1 MTKIL
6 KSRVFRL
13 NSMSVG
19 ISAGLVLIGTAVSGT
34 SLASPL
40 LQPGGEHPHIEQAT
54 AAARPITAED
64 YFSITQIGNPQL
76 SPDGQFAVLTQ
87 RQVKADKQGFDSN
100 IWLVDVQNP
109 SSLRQFT
116 FSNADYQAV
125 WSPDSQYLVIN
136 SGRND
141 HSGLYRI
148 RIRGGE
154 AEPLLRLKQGSV
166 SDYHWLPS
174 GEQLLL
180 TVRLDSDVDDPMAD
194 VEDDKEPKPDVMEA
208 THAVY
213 KSQGRYLEH
222 DAERSL
228 WLYDLDTQRL
238 TALNHG
244 DGFDANDVQIS
255 PNGTRLLFASNRHPD
270 ALEGAYS
277 QSLYVLDLQGNE
289 TPLDAPQG
297 RASQARWV
305 DDTTIVYLHS
315 AESYAPTSLY
325 RYNLETGAH
334 EQLIAQLELQP
345 GAMQVLNDALYFVA
359 DERGSRPLH
368 RLDLATLEI
377 ARVDGQGYSL
387 GQLNLNEHGYIA
399 TREHEAMIPE
409 LYFQTWQ
416 TGHKHQ
422 RLTAFNQDLTDQLAL
437 GRYQRFTVSGGS
449 GHTTDG
455 YFLEPLRR
463 KPGQS
468 YPLILNIKGGPGGM
482 WGHQFMQEM
491 QLMAARGYA
500 VVFVNYRGS
509 SGSGQDFS
517 DQVRVDYGGADYED
531 NMLAVEYVLEN
542 YDWIDPER
550 LFVTGGS
557 HGGFLTNW
565 ITTQTDRFKAAVT
578 QRSVSNWLSEAGTQA
593 FPPASMRVEFGGTIW
608 ENFDYYWGR
617 SPLKYAN
624 QVTTP
629 TLIIHSTDDHIT
641 PIGQG
646 EEWFYALKANNVET
660 EMVVFRGEGHGL
672 SRSGRPINLV
682 ERLNRIIDWFDR
694 YNN

>member
-1 MTKIL
+1 MRNSAKL
-6 KSRVFRL
+6 RAFSL
-13 NSMSVG
+13 NSLSVG
-19 ISAGLVLIGTAVSGT
+19 ISAGLLFTAMAASG
-34 SLASPL
+34 SPL
-40 LQPGGEHPHIEQAT
+40 
-54 AAARPITAED
+54 ARPITAED
-64 YFSITQIGNPQL
+64 YFAMVQISNPQL
-76 SPDGQFAVLTQ
+76 SPDGQFAVLAQ
-87 RQVKADKQGFDSN
+87 RTVKENKRGFDSN
-100 IWLVDVQNP
+100 IWLVDVQDP

-116 FSNADYQAV
+116 YSNADYQAD
-125 WSPDSQYLVIN
+125 WSPDGQYLVIN

-141 HSGLYRI
+141 RSGLYRL
-148 RIRGGE
+148 RVRGGE
-154 AEPLLRLKQGSV
+154 AEPLLKLEQGSI
-166 SDYHWLPS
+166 SDYQWLPS
-174 GEQLLL
+174 GDQLLL
-180 TVRLDSDVDDPMAD
+180 TISVDSDVDDPMSKA
-194 VEDDKEPKPDVMEA
+194 EDDEDDKPDVMEA
-208 THAVY
+208 QHAVY
-213 KSQGRYLEH
+213 KTQGRYLEH
-222 DAERSL
+222 TSERSL
-228 WLYDLDTQRL
+228 WLYDVDNEQL

-244 DGFDANDVQIS
+244 DGFDTNDVQLS
-255 PNGTRLLFASNRHPD
+255 PDGTRFLFASNRHQE

-277 QSLYVLDLQGNE
+277 QSLFVLDMQGNE
-289 TPLDAPQG
+289 TALEAPQG

-305 DDTTIVYLHS
+305 DDNSILYLHS
-315 AESYAPTSLY
+315 AEPYAPTSLY
-325 RYNLETGAH
+325 RLDLKTGTH
-334 EQLIAQLELQP
+334 EQLIAQMELAP
-345 GAMQVLNDALYFVA
+345 SGMQVLNGALYFIA

-368 RLDLATLEI
+368 RLDLATLEVS
-377 ARVDGQGYSL
+377 RVDGQGYSL
-387 GQLNLNEHGYIA
+387 GQLDINEHGYVV
-399 TREHEAMIPE
+399 TREHEAMLPE
-409 LYFQTWQ
+409 LYFQTWDE
-416 TGHKHQ
+416 GYGHQ
-422 RLTAFNQDLTDQLAL
+422 RLTAFNRELADQLAL
-437 GRYQRFTVSGGS
+437 NRYQRFTVSGSS

-455 YFLEPLRR
+455 FLLEPLNRET
-463 KPGQS
+463 GQS
-468 YPLILNIKGGPGGM
+468 SPLILNIKGGPGGM

-509 SGSGQDFS
+509 SGYGQDFS

-531 NMLAVEYVLEN
+531 NMLAVDYVLEN
-542 YDWIDPER
+542 FDWVDAER

-578 QRSVSNWLSEAGTQA
+578 QRSVSNWISEAGTQA
-593 FPPASMRVEFGGTIW
+593 FPPASMHVEFGGTIW

-646 EEWFYALKANNVET
+646 EEWFYALKANDVET

-694 YNN
+694 HDH